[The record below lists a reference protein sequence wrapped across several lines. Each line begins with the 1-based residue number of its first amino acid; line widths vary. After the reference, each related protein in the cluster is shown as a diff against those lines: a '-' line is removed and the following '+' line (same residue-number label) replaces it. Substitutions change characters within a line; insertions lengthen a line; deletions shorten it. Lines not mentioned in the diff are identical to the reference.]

1 MKYLIVLTL
10 AALILN
16 VGCQKRDA
24 EQSPAGNGKSPIPT
38 PEQASVDVA
47 KEHELV
53 VRPAIPIPQGGE
65 APELHVRYTLTARH
79 GGKLLLRVREP
90 LLATE
95 PPLLG
100 RVPGFISAS
109 RAPWADAAG
118 SLESDGLAQR
128 VLDLSDEDVAA
139 PLAIEVRVVHLSE
152 PEEMVRVHLWLY
164 RGDGAEP
171 WVDFYQCR
179 PATKTNRASITPLD
193 RVVVVDSGETTML
206 CSYDFGGD
214 TTEVQ
219 VPLTRDDKQWV
230 VVELGWKS
238 SLDLTPRSHTDST
251 FSKQST
257 FEG

>member
-1 MKYLIVLTL
+1 MKYLIALTFT
-10 AALILN
+10 ALILN
-16 VGCQKRDA
+16 VGCKRKDV
-24 EQSPAGNGKSPIPT
+24 EQPPADNGTSPIST

-53 VRPAIPIPQGGE
+53 VRPVPPIPKGGE
-65 APELHVRYTLTARH
+65 APELHARYNLTARH
-79 GGKLLLRVREP
+79 AGKLLVRVREP
-90 LLATE
+90 LLATD

-100 RVPGFISAS
+100 RVPGFISAR

-128 VLDLSDEDVAA
+128 VLELSDEDVAA
-139 PLAIEVRVVHLSE
+139 PLALEVRAVHSTV
-152 PEEMVRVHLWLY
+152 PEEMVRVHLYLY
-164 RGDGAEP
+164 RGDKEEP
-171 WVDFYQCR
+171 WLDFYQCR
-179 PATKTNRASITPLD
+179 PAAKTNRSSSAVLD
-193 RVVVVDSGETTML
+193 RVAVMDTGVTTML

-238 SLDLTPRSHTDST
+238 SLDLT
-251 FSKQST
+251 Q
-257 FEG
+257 